1 MKKKGGSLASDR
13 VNSLSPKECN
23 SGSTNPTITKTNI
36 DGCFATNNYSTI
48 YKTTGGSI
56 ASDRVNALSSN
67 KCASYTNF
75 PTTDTN
81 IDRCGAINN
90 YSTTYKTTG
99 GRKPKRKTKK
109 TTKRNKT
116 KKGGR
121 VLMPARYFNPNNY
134 GNYRK
139 EPSTNNYNSIGG
151 RKTNYSKKGG
161 KLSGNWWP
169 LNRSNW
175 GDSII
180 TGAETPKSIP
190 QHTMDYLN
198 GKTTLMT
205 QKHSDPNNHTFL
217 EKNNNQTIII
227 EPVDTNTN
235 TKVNGFN
242 DLNIKNGDTTLFKN
256 NNIPPSIS
264 PIDYKLPMMKAGNK
278 LKKKKGGGSDWI
290 STVYS
295 RGSYTSPNMS
305 KQQFN
310 SFNKSSPYISNI
322 DLANGAANHFNNTP
336 LTISNELHTPG
347 NKIPLGYNE
356 LDSLPIKQ
364 FGKGKNKTNKNII

>member
-13 VNSLSPKECN
+13 VNNLSSKVCSSQPT
-23 SGSTNPTITKTNI
+23 SPTINQTNM
-36 DGCFATNNYSTI
+36 DNCFAINNYSTT

-56 ASDRVNALSSN
+56 ASDRVNALSTQQCNSSSS
-67 KCASYTNF
+67 K
-75 PTTDTN
+75 PTTSNTN
-81 IDRCGAINN
+81 PDKCFTINN

-99 GRKPKRKTKK
+99 GRKTNKKMKRK
-109 TTKRNKT
+109 NKT

-139 EPSTNNYNSIGG
+139 ETSPDYYYCGNGG
-151 RKTNYSKKGG
+151 KKKYSKKGG
-161 KLSGNWWP
+161 KLSGDWWP

-180 TGAETPKSIP
+180 TGATIPKSLP

-198 GKTTLMT
+198 GKTTIMT
-205 QKHSDPNNHTFL
+205 QNRSDPSNNTFP
-217 EKNNNQTIII
+217 ENNNLGIVI
-227 EPVDTNTN
+227 EPVDTNAN
-235 TKVNGFN
+235 TKVNGFSG
-242 DLNIKNGDTTLFKN
+242 LNIKTGDTTLFKN
-256 NNIPPSIS
+256 NDIKPSIS

-278 LKKKKGGGSDWI
+278 KKKKGGGSDWM

-322 DLANGAANHFNNTP
+322 ELANGAANHFQETP
-336 LTISNELHTPG
+336 LKISNELHTPG
-347 NKIPLGYNE
+347 NKIPVAYNE

>member
-1 MKKKGGSLASDR
+1 MKKKGGSLASVR
-13 VNSLSPKECN
+13 VNSLSPKLCN
-23 SGSTNPTITKTNI
+23 SYPTNPTINKTNI
-36 DGCFATNNYSTI
+36 DGCFATNNYSTT

-56 ASDRVNALSSN
+56 ASDRVNALYSN
-67 KCASYTNF
+67 NCPGYTNY
-75 PTTDTN
+75 PTTTDTN
-81 IDRCGAINN
+81 IDKCFAINN

-139 EPSTNNYNSIGG
+139 EPSIDNYDGLSGG
-151 RKTNYSKKGG
+151 KHKYSKKGG
-161 KLSGNWWP
+161 KLSGDWWP

-180 TGAETPKSIP
+180 TGAKIPKSMP

-198 GKTTLMT
+198 GKTSIMT
-205 QKHSDPNNHTFL
+205 QNRSDPNNHTFL
-217 EKNNNQTIII
+217 ENNNNQPITI

-235 TKVNGFN
+235 TNVNGFN

-256 NNIPPSIS
+256 NDISPSIS

-278 LKKKKGGGSDWI
+278 QKKKGGGSDWI

-295 RGSYTSPNMS
+295 RGSYNSPNMS

-310 SFNKSSPYISNI
+310 SFNKSAPYKSNI
-322 DLANGAANHFNNTP
+322 ELANGAANTYNNTP
-336 LTISNELHTPG
+336 LKISNELHTPG

-356 LDSLPIKQ
+356 LNSLPIKQ
-364 FGKGKNKTNKNII
+364 FGKGKNKTNNNII